1 MVFIFETAIL
11 VFTNILIRGGKR
23 FTLEPDLEIET
34 NWSLWEKLGG
44 KWSAVFLFRQK
55 MTHLPVSN
63 GIECFDFASV
73 KGKQCPKLPM
83 GIKKVQP
90 LANTVPLCPPG
101 KQWKLIWNFL
111 ICCQT
116 NFGQNKCRAIVTS
129 RWFLITWEWLSRG
142 YFYFTSAVN
151 IVYYFKTYVLLF
163 KILERCSWI

>member
-55 MTHLPVSN
+55 MAHLPVSN

-116 NFGQNKCRAIVTS
+116 NFGQNKCRAHCYLEVISDNMRMV
-129 RWFLITWEWLSRG
+129 FAGI
-142 YFYFTSAVN
+142 
-151 IVYYFKTYVLLF
+151 LLF
-163 KILERCSWI
+163 YICGKYCLLFQNICTII